1 MADGAEREE
10 RRVTEFVG
18 PILRATDPTY
28 DELRNAASTAA
39 AGTGIR
45 IPLKFWK
52 IVVWAEGGE
61 LKHRAFLLDQR
72 EELAAAGPL
81 ELALI
86 TPAKVKDSTVG
97 EIAALTDL
105 EFEGF

>member
-1 MADGAEREE
+1 M
-10 RRVTEFVG
+10 
-18 PILRATDPTY
+18 
-28 DELRNAASTAA
+28 
-39 AGTGIR
+39 
-45 IPLKFWK
+45 
-52 IVVWAEGGE
+52 WAEGGE

-81 ELALI
+81 ELSLI
-86 TPAKVKDSTVG
+86 TPAKVKDSTVA